1 MKIIASGTFDHL
13 HDGHKF
19 FLDSAFENG
28 YVLIGL
34 SSDTLTEDKG
44 AKENIEPYEV
54 RKMHLLKWLS
64 LNRRFEGVDFEI
76 REITTPFGFACENE
90 DFNAI
95 LVTEENE
102 DIGQKI
108 NKKRALLGYE
118 PLRILSCALISDK
131 NGKISSTRIR
141 KSLSS

>member
-1 MKIIASGTFDHL
+1 MKVIASGTFDHL

-34 SSDTLTEDKG
+34 SSDTLIEDKCTQE
-44 AKENIEPYEV
+44 KIEPYEV
-54 RKMHLLKWLS
+54 RKMHLLKWLA
-64 LNRRFEGVDFEI
+64 LNGRFEGTDFEI

-90 DFNAI
+90 DFDAI

-108 NKKRALLGYE
+108 NKKRALLGHK